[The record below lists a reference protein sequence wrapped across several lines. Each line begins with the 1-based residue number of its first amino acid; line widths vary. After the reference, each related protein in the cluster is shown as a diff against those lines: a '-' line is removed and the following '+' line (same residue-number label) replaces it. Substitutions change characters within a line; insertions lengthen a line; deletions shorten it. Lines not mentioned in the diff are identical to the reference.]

1 MKAHKGRGKVKL
13 ASLAR
18 TIAAVS
24 IAVMSIAPAQANT
37 LVSTSPTA
45 GATLKSAPS
54 AITITT
60 ELPLLDAAN
69 EIVVT
74 DPSGARVDDGTLTI
88 LDTEIVAGLKT
99 LTVPGLYKVT
109 YSLLAENDVPINGSY
124 TFSYSTPVIET
135 PIASPEP
142 TTTGKIVGNNIGTN
156 IFAIALLALAVIV
169 TIGLFLYARRL
180 YKDR

>member
-1 MKAHKGRGKVKL
+1 MKL

-18 TIAAVS
+18 TIAAVG
-24 IAVMSIAPAQANT
+24 IALVSVAPAQANT
-37 LVSTSPTA
+37 LVSTSPIA
-45 GATLKSAPS
+45 GSTVKSAPS
-54 AITITT
+54 AVTITT

-74 DPSGARVDDGTLTI
+74 DPNGARVDDGTLTI

-109 YSLLAENDVPINGSY
+109 YSLLAENDEPLNGSY
-124 TFSYSTPVIET
+124 TFSFSSPVVQTPT
-135 PIASPEP
+135 ATPEP
-142 TTTGKIVGNNIGTN
+142 TTPGKIVGNNIGTN
-156 IFAIALLALAVIV
+156 IFAISLLALALVV